1 MGEVRQSE
9 CREHRNLSE
18 VGANFLGKETLKIVF
33 VCVENARRSQ
43 MAEEFANAFGQGK
56 LEVYS
61 AGSRPSLEIDPLVI
75 EVMKEKG
82 IDLTA
87 KRPKG
92 LNDLPPIEMD
102 NLITMGCEETCPAVP
117 TKKIIEW
124 EIPDPEG
131 KSIDVFRNIRDM
143 VEGRVRAL
151 LKEIESMQAL
161 NFGNPAIFHLT
172 VSAFTFEIFFSPHL
186 F

>member
-1 MGEVRQSE
+1 MQK
-9 CREHRNLSE
+9 NLEGVYCVS
-18 VGANFLGKETLKIVF
+18 KEKIKIVF

-43 MAEEFANAFGQGK
+43 MAEGFAKAFGQGK

-75 EVMKEKG
+75 EVMKEKR

-102 NLITMGCEETCPAVP
+102 YLITMGCEEVCPAVLA
-117 TKKIIEW
+117 KKIMEW
-124 EIPDPEG
+124 KIPDPKG
-131 KSIDVFRNIRDM
+131 KSIDFFREVRDII
-143 VEGRVRAL
+143 EGKLKSL
-151 LKEIESMQAL
+151 LEEI
-161 NFGNPAIFHLT
+161 G
-172 VSAFTFEIFFSPHL
+172 
-186 F
+186 

>member
-1 MGEVRQSE
+1 MPWAS
-9 CREHRNLSE
+9 HFLK
-18 VGANFLGKETLKIVF
+18 GANSMGKEKIKILF

-43 MAEEFANAFGQGK
+43 MAQGFAETLGQGE

-61 AGSRPSLEIDPLVI
+61 AGSSPSMQIDPLVN

-102 NLITMGCEETCPAVP
+102 YLITMGCEETCPAIP
-117 TKKIIEW
+117 AKKIIEW
-124 EIPDPEG
+124 EIPDPKG
-131 KSIDVFRNIRDM
+131 KSIDFFREVRDIT
-143 VEGRVRAL
+143 EGKVKSL
-151 LKEIESMQAL
+151 LEEI
-161 NFGNPAIFHLT
+161 G
-172 VSAFTFEIFFSPHL
+172 
-186 F
+186 